1 MSPRCSISLFLVL
14 VLGAFAPTRLHA
26 QGDADIIRGR
36 VTGPDKK
43 PVENVTVTAT
53 SLVNQTSRTAK
64 TNADGRFSIIFNG
77 GGGDYMM
84 AYLAI
89 GFAPARFEVKRE
101 VDEDIL
107 IADASVS
114 KTAVSLEAVRVNAG
128 RERPD
133 RNGNSLDVGGR
144 DQAVNTNNVPID
156 ILGDLSAMAA
166 TLPGVTLIPGAD
178 GAANGFSVLGLGA
191 DQNNITLNGLN
202 FAGTDLP
209 RDATTQQRVTTSSF
223 DPSRGGFSGAQIS
236 LRTNSG
242 TNYVTRSLHQT
253 VDAPSLQYTDAV
265 GRALGT
271 QFTNLQFSGN
281 AAGPFQ
287 LDKSFYS
294 MSWQVGQRTSTL
306 EDLLNLSGDP
316 LALERLGV
324 AGDSVQRLIG
334 LLNQANIPLTTSGI
348 PGSKLT
354 RNGSF
359 LTSLDFAPSGGHF
372 FNITA
377 NGRWQGQDGASVTN
391 TAVPDHGGDRRTYGG
406 TLQGRHSTYFL
417 DNFLDNTSAS
427 IQESVTQ
434 GNPYIELP
442 SASVRV
448 NSDFSDGTAG
458 VSNLLFGGST
468 SLPTDS
474 HQLNTELQN
483 ELSWISLDN
492 KHRYKFGL
500 DFRYNR
506 YSQDNTAN
514 RFGTYTY
521 NSIQDFED
529 GVPASFSRRLQVNE
543 RLGDD
548 LGASSWLGDAWRP
561 AQRFQVTYGVRVDA
575 SHFQGN
581 PDFNPAI
588 DSAFK
593 LRNDAVPRGVYVSP
607 RLGFSWTYGTNPQIG
622 GFQGAQRGSRG
633 QISGG
638 IGQFQNLPSSPLI
651 AAAVDQTGLPA
662 AAQQL
667 SCIGGAVPTPDWL
680 QYLGNTGMI
689 PSTCAGDLSTFS
701 STVPNVVLFSRDYI
715 PQRSWRANLN
725 WNAPILDNTFRL
737 TSAATYSLNLNQ
749 QSQVDVNFDQ
759 APVFTLAAEGG
770 RPIYVDPTSIFASTG
785 TPIQTTSRVSPE
797 FANVTDYLSDLRS
810 HTTQFSVGL
819 SPVAFNSA
827 FQWSVT
833 YVWQKIVDEQR
844 GFAGGNT
851 GGDPDLVQWARG
863 NMDARHQITY
873 NIGYTFHQA
882 VSVVALG
889 RVQSGNPFTPMVA
902 TDINGDGYANDR
914 AFIYDPS
921 KVADSALATG
931 MKNLLATA
939 PASVRSCLQSQIN
952 TIAGRNSCSAPWYT
966 TLSLRISLVSQ
977 AMKIPDRATISL
989 GIANPLT
996 GIDALVHGSNN
1007 LHGWGA
1013 PSLADPN
1020 LLFVR
1025 GFDPTTNQYEYTVNP
1040 RFGANRQATAAL
1052 LAPTQLTLD
1061 VKVDVGPER
1070 EEQDLFLRLRP
1081 GRSGKGNKLTA
1092 DQIKVQYERTYPNP
1106 FEQML
1111 RQQDSLGLSNEI
1123 ADSIA
1128 TLNKAYGR
1136 VIDSIWTPVSTYLA
1150 GLEDKYDLNDAYSK
1164 VSEAENKSL
1173 DQMAIYGPA
1182 AKQLLTPEQV
1192 RKLPPFIALF
1202 LDNQAIRQVRPGRA
1216 GGGRGGF
1223 FGG

>member
-1 MSPRCSISLFLVL
+1 VSPRRSISLLAVL
-14 VLGAFAPTRLHA
+14 LLGAFVPARLQA
-26 QGDADIIRGR
+26 QGDNADIIRGR
-36 VTGPDKK
+36 VLGPDKK

-64 TNADGRFSIIFNG
+64 TNKDGRFSILFND

-84 AYLAI
+84 AYVAI
-89 GFAPARFEVKRE
+89 GFAPTRFEVKRE

-107 IADASVS
+107 IADASIN
-114 KTAVSLEAVRVNAG
+114 KTAVSLDAVRVNAG

-166 TLPGVTLIPGAD
+166 TLPGVTLIAGAD
-178 GAANGFSVLGLGA
+178 GAANQFSVLGLGP

-202 FAGTDLP
+202 FAATDVP

-223 DPSRGGFSGAQIS
+223 DPSRGGFSGAQIA
-236 LRTNSG
+236 LRTSSG
-242 TNYVTRSLHQT
+242 TNYEVRSVHQT
-253 VDAPSLQYTDAV
+253 VDAPDLQYTNAV

-271 QFTNLQFSGN
+271 QFNNLQFSGN

-294 MSWQVGQRTSTL
+294 VSWQLGRKSSTL
-306 EDLLNLSGDP
+306 EDLLDLSDNE

-324 AGDSVQRLIG
+324 AGDSVQHLIG
-334 LLNQANIPLTTSGI
+334 LLNQAGIPLTTSAI

-354 RNGSF
+354 QNGSF
-359 LTSLDFAPSGGHF
+359 LTSFDFAPSGGHYYD
-372 FNITA
+372 ITA
-377 NGRWQGQDGASVTN
+377 NGGWTGQDGASLSNV
-391 TAVPDHGGDRRTYGG
+391 AVPDHGGDRRTYHG
-406 TLQGRHSTYFL
+406 TLQARHSSYFL

-448 NSDFSDGTAG
+448 NSDFADGTAG
-458 VSNLLFGGST
+458 ISNLLFGGSS

-474 HQLNTELQN
+474 HTLNTELQN

-492 KHRYKFGL
+492 THRYKFGV

-506 YSQDNTAN
+506 YAQDNTTN
-514 RFGTYTY
+514 RYGTFTY

-543 RLGDD
+543 RFGDD
-548 LGASSWLGDAWRP
+548 YGASSWLGDAWRP
-561 AQRFQVTYGVRVDA
+561 AQRFQLTYGLRVDA

-581 PDFNPAI
+581 PQFNPAI
-588 DSAFK
+588 DSAFQ
-593 LRNDAVPRGVYVSP
+593 LRNDAVPRGIYVSP

-651 AAAVDQTGLPA
+651 AAAVDQTGLPS

-667 SCIGGAVPTPDWL
+667 SCIGSAVPDPDWS
-680 QYLGNTGMI
+680 QYLSSTGSI
-689 PSTCAGDLSTFS
+689 PSTCAGDQTIYS
-701 STVPNVVLFSRDYI
+701 STVPNVVLFSKDYI

-725 WNAPILDNTFRL
+725 WNAPILNNTFRL
-737 TSAATYSLNLNQ
+737 ASTATYSLNLNQ
-749 QSQVDVNFDQ
+749 QSQVDLNFNQ
-759 APVFTLAAEGG
+759 APVFSLANEGG
-770 RPIYVDPTSIFASTG
+770 RPIYVSPSTIFPTTG
-785 TPIQTTSRVSPE
+785 TTIETGSRLTTG

-819 SPVAFNSA
+819 SPVAFNSS

-833 YVWQKIVDEQR
+833 YVWQKILDEQR
-844 GFAGGNT
+844 GFGGST
-851 GGDPDLVQWARG
+851 AGDPYDVQWARG
-863 NMDARHQITY
+863 NMDSRHQITY
-873 NIGYTFHQA
+873 NVGYTFHQA

-889 RVQSGNPFTPMVA
+889 RVQSGNPFTPMVGS
-902 TDINGDGYANDR
+902 DINGDGYANDR

-921 KVADSALATG
+921 KVTDTVLANG
-931 MKNLLATA
+931 MKSLLANA
-939 PASVRSCLQSQIN
+939 PSSVRSCLEKQMN
-952 TIAGRNSCSAPWYT
+952 AIAGRNSCEAPWYT

-977 AMKIPDRATISL
+977 AMKIPDRATVSL

-1020 LLFVR
+1020 LLLVR
-1025 GFDPTTNQYEYTVNP
+1025 GFDPATNQYLYTVNP
-1040 RFGANRQATAAL
+1040 RFGANRQATSAL
-1052 LAPTQLTLD
+1052 IAPTQFTLD
-1061 VKVDVGPER
+1061 VRIDVGPER
-1070 EEQDLFLRLRP
+1070 ERQDLFLRLRP
-1081 GRSGKGNKLTA
+1081 GRTSKGTKLTA

-1111 RQQDSLGLSNEI
+1111 RQQDSLGLSNDI

-1128 TLNKAYGR
+1128 VLNKAYGK
-1136 VIDSIWTPVSTYLA
+1136 VIDSIWTPVSAYLA
-1150 GLEDKYDLNDAYSK
+1150 GLEDKYDLNSAYDK

-1182 AKQLLTPEQV
+1182 AKKLLTPEQV

-1223 FGG
+1223 FGT